1 MKSFDVVT
9 KVAESPSSVTWGK
22 KMGAGAIAALV
33 IACSIT
39 VGCSS
44 DKPKPANSASQI
56 PMTPPHAEESSSATS
71 STEVAK
77 AAPRKVVRK
86 RSSVRTYKDKAYGVS
101 FVYPRKYG
109 MEVGDAANELIAG
122 SPAPLSSN
130 QPGGVAL
137 AAVELPEASF
147 PNTDFASAFFGVSV
161 NKALTAEQ
169 CGFPEKGSAIKMITD
184 DKSEQKVE
192 DKLAAEST
200 AAQAGS
206 AATAPAAVSS
216 ATKNSSTAA
225 SVAPSAEASATQA
238 SSAKASSTESS
249 AAVEASKLKIGDGEL
264 LANESVAGE
273 GARQD
278 DAKYY
283 RTFQNGACYEFAL
296 NVTTVAKEKAGMK
309 HVDRDKVFNR
319 LEKILATV
327 KIVTAKAEPVA
338 TAEFPAA
345 EKAASTAAVASAQ
358 TPAQ

>member
-22 KMGAGAIAALV
+22 KIGAGAIAALL

-44 DKPKPANSASQI
+44 DKPQAANSTSQI
-56 PMTPPHAEESSSATS
+56 PMTPPHVDTSSSAMPA
-71 STEVAK
+71 TEVAK
-77 AAPRKVVRK
+77 AAPKKVAKK
-86 RSSVRTYKDKAYGVS
+86 RSAVRTFKDKTYGVS

-109 MEVGDAANELIAG
+109 VEVGDAANELIAG
-122 SPAPLSSN
+122 SPAPLTSA

-137 AAVELPEASF
+137 AAVEMPEALF

-161 NKALTAEQ
+161 NKSLTAEE
-169 CGFPEKGSAIKMITD
+169 CGFPENNSAIKKTTD
-184 DKSEQKVE
+184 DKSEQKIE
-192 DKLAAEST
+192 DKSIAASD

-206 AATAPAAVSS
+206 AATAPAASS
-216 ATKNSSTAA
+216 PTKTASTTA
-225 SVAPSAEASATQA
+225 SV
-238 SSAKASSTESS
+238 
-249 AAVEASKLKIGDGEL
+249 VEAGKLKIGDAEL
-264 LANESVAGE
+264 LAKESVAGE
-273 GARQD
+273 GTRQD

-296 NVTTVAKEKAGMK
+296 NVTTVAKEEAGMK

-327 KIVTAKAEPVA
+327 RIDPITTMPVA
-338 TAEFPAA
+338 ATSVPAS
-345 EKAASTAAVASAQ
+345 ETAASNVTTASVPEAPV
-358 TPAQ
+358 P

>member
-22 KMGAGAIAALV
+22 KIGADAIAALV

-44 DKPKPANSASQI
+44 DKPKAANATSQI
-56 PMTPPHAEESSSATS
+56 PMTPPHVAESSPAAS

-77 AAPRKVVRK
+77 AAPKKVVKK
-86 RSSVRTYKDKAYGVS
+86 RSSVRTYKDKTYGVS

-109 MEVGDAANELIAG
+109 VEVGDAANELIAG
-122 SPAPLSSN
+122 SPAPLSSD

-137 AAVELPEASF
+137 AAVELPEGSF

-169 CGFPEKGSAIKMITD
+169 CGFPEKDSAV
-184 DKSEQKVE
+184 VE
-192 DKLAAEST
+192 A
-200 AAQAGS
+200 
-206 AATAPAAVSS
+206 
-216 ATKNSSTAA
+216 SST
-225 SVAPSAEASATQA
+225 
-238 SSAKASSTESS
+238 KASSTESS
-249 AAVEASKLKIGDGEL
+249 AAVEAGKLKIGDAEL
-264 LANESVAGE
+264 LAKESVAGE

-296 NVTTVAKEKAGMK
+296 NVTTVAKEEAGMK

-327 KIVTAKAEPVA
+327 KIE
-338 TAEFPAA
+338 
-345 EKAASTAAVASAQ
+345 AAVAAPIAA
-358 TPAQ
+358 TPVAAAPDPASETTAANATTASVPETPVQ